1 MIKKVV
7 FLVTCS
13 LVLMACKDKKNQ
25 TEKSSDPEKG
35 LTAVIPQ
42 EASYAFV
49 GTYTRDEGFVNGQA
63 EGVYLLKR
71 NEDDASLLKQKVAAE
86 VTNPSYLA
94 VSPDRNNLYVVSE
107 VGREGETGA
116 VHVYDL
122 SDFQNPVHLQE
133 ISTDA
138 KAPCYVG
145 LDGKGDYVFAVNYA
159 GGVVK
164 MYKRDKKGMLT
175 PADAVQLHGSGP
187 DKGRQ
192 AESHPHSL
200 FLSPDNRF
208 AYVPDLGSDKIWTFR
223 IDREQHK
230 LLPLS
235 DGFVAT
241 RPGAGPRHIAFH
253 PNGKYAYLI
262 NELDNTVNAYAFDS
276 ETGILSEIQT
286 LSTLPE
292 DFKGTSSGAD
302 IHIHP
307 NGRFLYGSNRG
318 DDSIVV
324 YAIHPENGK
333 LSVVQFQPVHGKF
346 PRNFAIHPS
355 GKTLYAAN
363 QNSGNIARFTIDENT
378 GKLEYASETAVNTP
392 VCIKFY
398 P

>member
-35 LTAVIPQ
+35 LTAVIPR

-49 GTYTRDEGFVNGQA
+49 GTYTRNEGFVNGQA

-122 SDFQNPVHLQE
+122 SDFRNPVHLQE

-187 DKGRQ
+187 DKDRQ

-286 LSTLPE
+286 LSTLPKILKE
-292 DFKGTSSGAD
+292 PAVVRTS
-302 IHIHP
+302 IYIP
-307 NGRFLYGSNRG
+307 TG
-318 DDSIVV
+318 DSSMAPTAVTTV
-324 YAIHPENGK
+324 LWSMPYTRKTGNY
-333 LSVVQFQPVHGKF
+333 LSCSFNLFTEIPSEF
-346 PRNFAIHPS
+346 RHPS
-355 GKTLYAAN
+355 FRK
-363 QNSGNIARFTIDENT
+363 NT
-378 GKLEYASETAVNTP
+378 VCSQSEFREYCP
-392 VCIKFY
+392 VY
-398 P
+398 YR